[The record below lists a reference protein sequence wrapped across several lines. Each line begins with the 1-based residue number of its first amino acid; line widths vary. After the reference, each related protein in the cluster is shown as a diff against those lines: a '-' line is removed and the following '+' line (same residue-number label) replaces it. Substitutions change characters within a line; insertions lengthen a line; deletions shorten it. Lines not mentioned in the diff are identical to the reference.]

1 MLKILCF
8 QKNAYIC
15 NTEKQLK
22 PTIIEKKLKKM
33 EEKSQKTE
41 LFTIFEIEFVNEE
54 TGQVVT
60 LTTTCGSYKELG
72 KYLTEMNKKSWRMLK
87 VKRKE
92 D

>member
-1 MLKILCF
+1 
-8 QKNAYIC
+8 
-15 NTEKQLK
+15 
-22 PTIIEKKLKKM
+22 M
-33 EEKSQKTE
+33 EEVK
-41 LFTIFEIEFVNEE
+41 LFIIFETEFVNEQ

-60 LTTTCGSYKELG
+60 LTTTCGNYKELG